1 MKSRE
6 IALCGMLNALA
17 VVLMNLGSLV
27 PLATFCTPLLAML
40 VLLPV
45 LEEYGPRM
53 GWAAWVSV
61 SILSLLLVTDRETA
75 LVYVFFGWYPMV
87 RPKVAAIK
95 SKVLRFGVKLLICNG
110 LIFTLYGL
118 VLRLMGLTAD
128 LGGHPADERPPA
140 GSGKP
145 CVFADGPGFAAHD
158 SGVDGKAAEA
168 VFQITTK
175 IPVYLFAR

>member
-45 LEEYGPRM
+45 LEEYGARM

-128 LGGHPADERPPA
+128 LLHSTRLMNALLLILGNL
-140 GSGKP
+140 
-145 CVFADGPGFAAHD
+145 VFFLTDLVLQRMTLVWTVKLRKRFF
-158 SGVDGKAAEA
+158 K
-168 VFQITTK
+168 
-175 IPVYLFAR
+175 

>member
-27 PLATFCTPLLAML
+27 PLSTFCTPLLAML

-45 LEEYGPRM
+45 LEEYGARM

-128 LGGHPADERPPA
+128 LLDSTRLMNALLLILGNL
-140 GSGKP
+140 
-145 CVFADGPGFAAHD
+145 VFFLTDL
-158 SGVDGKAAEA
+158 VLRRMTWVWK
-168 VFQITTK
+168 TK
-175 IPVYLFAR
+175 LRKRFFK

>member
-45 LEEYGPRM
+45 LEEYGARM

-128 LGGHPADERPPA
+128 LLDSTRLMNALLLILGNL
-140 GSGKP
+140 
-145 CVFADGPGFAAHD
+145 VFFLTDLVLQRMTLVWTVKLRKRFF
-158 SGVDGKAAEA
+158 K
-168 VFQITTK
+168 
-175 IPVYLFAR
+175 

>member
-45 LEEYGPRM
+45 LEEHGPRM

-87 RPKVAAIK
+87 RPRVAAIR
-95 SKVLRFGVKLLICNG
+95 SKVLRFGMKLLICNG

-118 VLRLMGLTAD
+118 VLRLMGLTSD
-128 LGGHPADERPPA
+128 LLEATKVMNALLLVLGNI
-140 GSGKP
+140 
-145 CVFADGPGFAAHD
+145 VFLLLDLVLVRMTQLWRF
-158 SGVDGKAAEA
+158 KLRKR
-168 VFQITTK
+168 FFK
-175 IPVYLFAR
+175 

>member
-45 LEEYGPRM
+45 LEEYGARM

-95 SKVLRFGVKLLICNG
+95 SQVLRFGVKLLICNG

-118 VLRLMGLTAD
+118 VLRLMELTAD
-128 LGGHPADERPPA
+128 LLEATRLMNALLLVLGNL
-140 GSGKP
+140 
-145 CVFADGPGFAAHD
+145 VFFLTDLVLQRMTLVWTVKLRKRFF
-158 SGVDGKAAEA
+158 K
-168 VFQITTK
+168 
-175 IPVYLFAR
+175 

>member
-128 LGGHPADERPPA
+128 LLDSTRLMNALLLILGNL
-140 GSGKP
+140 
-145 CVFADGPGFAAHD
+145 VFFLMDLVLQRMTLVWTVKLRKRFF
-158 SGVDGKAAEA
+158 K
-168 VFQITTK
+168 
-175 IPVYLFAR
+175 

>member
-128 LGGHPADERPPA
+128 LLDSTRLMNALLLILGNL
-140 GSGKP
+140 
-145 CVFADGPGFAAHD
+145 VFLLTDLVLRRMTLVWTVKLRKRFF
-158 SGVDGKAAEA
+158 K
-168 VFQITTK
+168 
-175 IPVYLFAR
+175 

>member
-45 LEEYGPRM
+45 LEEYGARM

-128 LGGHPADERPPA
+128 LLDSTRLMNALLLILGNL
-140 GSGKP
+140 
-145 CVFADGPGFAAHD
+145 VFFLTDLVLRRMTLVWKVKLRKRFF
-158 SGVDGKAAEA
+158 K
-168 VFQITTK
+168 
-175 IPVYLFAR
+175 

>member
-110 LIFTLYGL
+110 MIFTLYGL

-128 LGGHPADERPPA
+128 LLDSTRLMNALLLILGNL
-140 GSGKP
+140 
-145 CVFADGPGFAAHD
+145 VFFLTDLVLQRMTLVWTVKLRKRFF
-158 SGVDGKAAEA
+158 K
-168 VFQITTK
+168 
-175 IPVYLFAR
+175 

>member
-45 LEEYGPRM
+45 LEEYGARM

-128 LGGHPADERPPA
+128 LLEATRLMNALLLILGNL
-140 GSGKP
+140 
-145 CVFADGPGFAAHD
+145 VFFLMDLVLQRMTLVWTVKLRKRFF
-158 SGVDGKAAEA
+158 K
-168 VFQITTK
+168 
-175 IPVYLFAR
+175 